1 MKRRLIFAGAALT
14 WFAASIVSMKGQ
26 GGSVMKE
33 ARVTQVVKDV
43 KILPP
48 QAAPRPAT
56 VSDTVRGDTAVRTGV
71 ESRAELTFGD
81 LTIARLGANTVF
93 SFNEGSR
100 TVDLTNG
107 AILLRVPKG
116 SGGTK
121 IQTAAVTAAI
131 TGTTVIVEYHK
142 NSYAKYLVLEG
153 TMRIFIKGT
162 LGESVLLHAGQMMI
176 LNPNATHLSEAVDF
190 DLERLLRTSL
200 FIVGFSPLPSVPFL
214 TEVEHQQ
221 LDLKANGELIDTN
234 LVIFGRGTLVT
245 LTDPQSSDVIDRKT
259 AAVTLPTPT
268 AIPIPSPTPTAI
280 PSPTPTATAIP
291 SPTPTPTPPPT
302 PSKFGTP
309 PPIVTF
315 VPYPIDNGTTLQTDP
330 AITRAGVTDFGKIY
344 RDSAQ
349 DGPFSAWAFTATS
362 SFDMASGID
371 FQYGGAAPTSTI
383 PVAAFK
389 FAALQLTGN
398 PIISTANGG
407 VTNLALISVGPITSA
422 PAGNSVFTFAGL
434 QSVLIATQLGS
445 INTTGVSFDGIPFL
459 YFYARGTG

>member
-1 MKRRLIFAGAALT
+1 MKRRLLLAGAVLAC
-14 WFAASIVSMKGQ
+14 FAASVVSLNGQ
-26 GGSVMKE
+26 GGTGGVMKE

-153 TMRIFIKGT
+153 TMRIFIKGV

-176 LNPNATHLSEAVDF
+176 LNPNATHLSEPVDF

-200 FIVGFSPLPSVPFL
+200 FIVGFPPLPSVPFL

-221 LDLKANGELIDTN
+221 LELKANGELIDTN

-268 AIPIPSPTPTAI
+268 PTSTPRPTPSPTPTAS
-280 PSPTPTATAIP
+280 PSASPTPA
-291 SPTPTPTPPPT
+291 PT

-309 PPIVTF
+309 PPI
-315 VPYPIDNGTTLQTDP
+315 
-330 AITRAGVTDFGKIY
+330 
-344 RDSAQ
+344 
-349 DGPFSAWAFTATS
+349 
-362 SFDMASGID
+362 
-371 FQYGGAAPTSTI
+371 
-383 PVAAFK
+383 
-389 FAALQLTGN
+389 
-398 PIISTANGG
+398 
-407 VTNLALISVGPITSA
+407 
-422 PAGNSVFTFAGL
+422 
-434 QSVLIATQLGS
+434 
-445 INTTGVSFDGIPFL
+445 
-459 YFYARGTG
+459 